1 MLRIFGTDI
10 AELPLIATRHKNRG
24 KVRPEDCTANL
35 IGLFIG
41 YQCLTAPNHFPLKFW
56 YFFRSE
62 YKVIIVRLGCVSDVY
77 NISSKLHMFN

>member
-41 YQCLTAPNHFPLKFW
+41 YQCLTAPNHFPFLKFW
-56 YFFRSE
+56 YFF
-62 YKVIIVRLGCVSDVY
+62 YG
-77 NISSKLHMFN
+77 NIKQSW